1 MRKQKAF
8 CEFIG
13 VANPRDTSKMILK
26 VIERSAVKEFIFL
39 LL

>member
-13 VANPRDTSKMILK
+13 VANSRDTSKMILK